1 MKKADFLRRYNNPE
15 DDKKDIEGL
24 VQAYELA
31 VDYGME
37 TDSLF
42 KYEEGEINE
51 TDNGRYKA
59 RIYGTVRIRG

>member
-42 KYEEGEINE
+42 DLKFDLKKKTEK
-51 TDNGRYKA
+51 TTKSRL
-59 RIYGTVRIRG
+59 